1 MVTERDIELADG
13 RKLHF
18 YDAGPDDGGE
28 SLAVIWLHG
37 TPNTGAPPEPLFS
50 AAAANGLRW
59 VSYDRP
65 AYGGSTPNPGRD
77 IASGAADVAAI
88 GDALGLRRFAVMGHS
103 GGGPYALACGA
114 LLPDRVVAV
123 VCGSGLAPF
132 GAAGLDWYAGMY
144 PGGAAGLRAA
154 AAGRAAITEVV
165 AAAEFDPEMF
175 TPADHAAL
183 AGDWAWMGQVA
194 GQAIEA
200 GPDGQID
207 DELANVAPWGFEPAQ
222 VAVPVLFLH
231 GGQDRIVPSS
241 HSQWL
246 ARQCPP
252 AELRLFPA
260 EGHVSVLSA
269 AGADALRWLAAAP
282 RGS

>member
-1 MVTERDIELADG
+1 MVTKTDLKLADG
-13 RKLHF
+13 RTLHF
-18 YDAGPDDGGE
+18 YDTGPDDSGR
-28 SLAVIWLHG
+28 LAVFWHHG
-37 TPNTGAPPEPLFS
+37 TPNTGAPPEPLFA

-77 IASGAADVAAI
+77 IGSAAADVAAI
-88 GDALGLRRFAVMGHS
+88 GDALGLHRFGVMGHS
-103 GGGPYALACGA
+103 GGGSHALACGA
-114 LLPDRVVAV
+114 LLPERVVGI
-123 VCGSGLAPF
+123 VCGAGLAPF
-132 GAAGLDWYAGMY
+132 GAPGLDWYAGMY

-154 AAGRAAITEVV
+154 AAGRAALT
-165 AAAEFDPEMF
+165 AAMAAGEFDPEMF

-183 AGDWAWMGQVA
+183 AGEWSWMGRVA

-200 GPDGQID
+200 GPAGQID
-207 DELANVAPWGFEPAQ
+207 DELANVAPWGFEPAR
-222 VAVPVLFLH
+222 VVPPVLFLH

-246 ARQCPP
+246 ARECPS
-252 AELRLFPA
+252 AELRLFP
-260 EGHVSVLSA
+260 EDGHVSVLN
-269 AGADALRWLAAAP
+269 AGADALQWLAAVH